1 MTVKEL
7 IKELST
13 LDQDRKIVHGNLDYE
28 WGDTDYFN
36 LKICETND
44 DYYSIEMKLGND
56 Y

>member
-1 MTVKEL
+1 MTIKEL

-13 LDQDRKIVHGNLDYE
+13 LDQDRKIVNGNFDYE

-36 LKICETND
+36 LKIYEAND
-44 DYYSIEMKLGND
+44 DYYSIEMELGND

>member
-28 WGDTDYFN
+28 RGDIDYFD
-36 LKICETND
+36 LKICEAN
-44 DYYSIEMKLGND
+44 DYYSIEMELDNE